1 MGALHAGHLSLIN
14 ESEKN
19 CDLSIVSI
27 FVNPAQ
33 FSPTEDFTAYPRTI
47 DGDIEQLKNIGVDVL
62 FLPSEELLYPTS
74 FSTFINEELV
84 SIGLEGKSR
93 PGFFRGV
100 STIVLKLF
108 NIIRPDV
115 AYFGKKDIQQLRVV
129 EKIVKDLNVAVKI
142 IGMDTVREASGL
154 AMSSRNQYF
163 SKEKKLELGV
173 IYSALRI
180 GEKEVLRGITNPD
193 LIKNSIKEE
202 LLKIKNIKIDY
213 IEIGSLEDLKSVKTI
228 NQSII
233 ISLAVW
239 VDGTRLIDNIE
250 VNL

>member
-1 MGALHAGHLSLIN
+1 M
-14 ESEKN
+14 
-19 CDLSIVSI
+19 
-27 FVNPAQ
+27 
-33 FSPTEDFTAYPRTI
+33 
-47 DGDIEQLKNIGVDVL
+47 
-62 FLPSEELLYPTS
+62 
-74 FSTFINEELV
+74 V

-129 EKIVKDLNVAVKI
+129 QKIVNDLNVAVKI
-142 IGMDTVREASGL
+142 VGMDTVREASGL

-163 SKEKKLELGV
+163 SKEKRLELGA
-173 IYSALRI
+173 IYGALRI
-180 GEKEVLRGITNPD
+180 GEKEVLRGVANPE

-213 IEIGSLEDLKSVKTI
+213 IEIGSLEELKSVKTI

>member
-14 ESEKN
+14 ESKKN
-19 CDLSIVSI
+19 CDLSVVSI

-33 FSPTEDFTAYPRTI
+33 FSPSEDFSSYPRMI
-47 DGDIEQLKNIGVDVL
+47 DGDIEELKNIGADAL
-62 FLPSEELLYPTS
+62 FLPSKDDLYPAN
-74 FSTFINEELV
+74 FSTFVNEGLMSV
-84 SIGLEGKSR
+84 GLEGKSR
-93 PGFFRGV
+93 PGFFKGV

-108 NIIRPDV
+108 NIVRPDV

-129 EKIVKDLNVAVKI
+129 QKIVKDLNVAVKI
-142 IGMDTVREASGL
+142 IGMDTIRSGPGL

-163 SKEKKLELGV
+163 SKEKKIELGQ
-173 IYSALRI
+173 IYGALRI
-180 GEKEVLRGITNPD
+180 GKKEVLRGINNPE
-193 LIKNSIKEE
+193 LIKNSIKEA

-213 IEIGSLEDLKSVKTI
+213 IEIGGLQDLKRVKIIDQSV
-228 NQSII
+228 I

>member
-1 MGALHAGHLSLIN
+1 M
-14 ESEKN
+14 
-19 CDLSIVSI
+19 
-27 FVNPAQ
+27 
-33 FSPTEDFTAYPRTI
+33 
-47 DGDIEQLKNIGVDVL
+47 
-62 FLPSEELLYPTS
+62 
-74 FSTFINEELV
+74 
-84 SIGLEGKSR
+84 
-93 PGFFRGV
+93 
-100 STIVLKLF
+100 
-108 NIIRPDV
+108 
-115 AYFGKKDIQQLRVV
+115 
-129 EKIVKDLNVAVKI
+129 
-142 IGMDTVREASGL
+142 
-154 AMSSRNQYF
+154 
-163 SKEKKLELGV
+163 

-213 IEIGSLEDLKSVKTI
+213 IEIGSLEELKSVKTI